1 MSMPV
6 RSRQPVGE
14 GPPRASD
21 NRPALRRSNTSGMS
35 AYNNQENTTR
45 RRGGGQGGGR

>member
-14 GPPRASD
+14 GPPRTSD

-35 AYNNQENTTR
+35 AYNNQDNTTR